1 MPGLTGQAM
10 DPPPWHQDVGDDRG
24 SPPPG
29 LAGRPPADASTLPPE
44 TLGAA
49 MERLGDA
56 FDRVLRGQGARLT
69 AGISP
74 AALALAFADWAIHLA
89 VLPGR
94 RAMLATKIATKLARL
109 AEYAARCATGDA
121 AAPCIQPL
129 PQDRR
134 FDHPG
139 WRQPP
144 FSLFAQSFLL
154 TQQWW
159 HVATTGV
166 RGVSAHHEH
175 VVNFVARQLL
185 DLVSPANW
193 PWSNPEVLRRTAEE
207 GGRNLLRGWQHG
219 IEDAARLLAGLPP
232 VGAEAFRVGET
243 VACTP
248 GKVVLRNRLIEL
260 IQYAPSTETVHAAPV
275 LIVPAWIMKY
285 YILDLSPE
293 NSLVKHLVDHGFTV
307 FCISWRNP
315 GPEDR
320 DLTMEDYRRLGV
332 MAALDAIGA
341 ICGRERVHALGYC
354 LGGTLLAIAA
364 AAMGRAGDDR
374 LASLTLLAAQTDFS
388 MPGELALFIDE
399 SGVALLEDMMAV
411 KGTLEARQMAGAF
424 QLLRSNDL
432 IWSRLVREYLLG
444 ERAPMTDLMA
454 WNADATRMPARMH
467 GDYLRHLFLDNDFAT
482 GRWIVGGRPVSP
494 NDIRP
499 PIFAVG
505 TETDH
510 VAPWRSV
517 FAIHYLTEG
526 EVAFVLT
533 NGGHNAGI
541 VSPIGH
547 PRRRYRILTHRPGEA
562 HLDPDAWLA
571 AARACDG
578 SWWPAWTAWLA
589 DHDGRMVPARAPGGK
604 GHPPLADAPGRY
616 VLMR

>member
-1 MPGLTGQAM
+1 MTAVHPPPPRQADVPQTGGISEGAGLT
-10 DPPPWHQDVGDDRG
+10 
-24 SPPPG
+24 
-29 LAGRPPADASTLPPE
+29 PE

-49 MERLGDA
+49 MERLGDTV
-56 FDRVLRGQGARLT
+56 DRVLRGQGARLT

-74 AALALAFADWAIHLA
+74 AALALAFADWAVHLA

-94 RAMLATKIATKLARL
+94 QAMLATKVATKLARL
-109 AEYAARCATGDA
+109 ADYAARCAVGQADA
-121 AAPCIQPL
+121 ACIEPL

-134 FDHPG
+134 FDDPG

-144 FSLFAQSFLL
+144 FSLLAQSFLL

-185 DLVSPANW
+185 DVVSPANW
-193 PWSNPEVLRRTAEE
+193 LPTNPEVLRRTAAE
-207 GGRNLLRGWQHG
+207 GGLNLLRGWQHAV
-219 IEDAARLLAGLPP
+219 EDASRALAGMPP

-260 IQYAPSTETVHAAPV
+260 IQYAPRTETVHAEPV

-285 YILDLSPE
+285 YILDLRPE
-293 NSLVKHLVDHGFTV
+293 NSLVRHLVDQGFTV

-320 DLTMEDYRRLGV
+320 DLTMEDYHRLGV

-341 ICGRERVHALGYC
+341 ICGGERVHALGYC

-364 AAMGRAGDDR
+364 AAMGRDGDDR

-399 SGVALLEDMMAV
+399 SEVALLEDMMAV
-411 KGTLEARQMAGAF
+411 RGTLEARQMAGAF

-444 ERAPMTDLMA
+444 DRAPMTDLMA
-454 WNADATRMPARMH
+454 WNADTTRMPARMH
-467 GDYLRHLFLDNDFAT
+467 GDYLRHLFLDNDFVA
-482 GRWIVGGRPVSP
+482 GRWIVGDRPVSP

-517 FAIHYLTEG
+517 FAIHHLTEG
-526 EVAFVLT
+526 EVTFLLT

-547 PRRRYRILTHRPGEA
+547 PRRRYRIRTHHAGEP

-571 AARACDG
+571 AAETRTG
-578 SWWPAWTAWLA
+578 SWWPAWTSWLA
-589 DHDGRMVPARAPGGK
+589 AQDGRMVSARGPGGAH
-604 GHPPLADAPGRY
+604 HPPLADAPGSY
-616 VLMR
+616 VRMR

>member
-1 MPGLTGQAM
+1 MA
-10 DPPPWHQDVGDDRG
+10 RG
-24 SPPPG
+24 AERG
-29 LAGRPPADASTLPPE
+29 TAAATARPPEAVPAPLPPE
-44 TLGAA
+44 TIGAA

-56 FDRVLRGQGARLT
+56 FDRVLRGQAARLT

-74 AALALAFADWAIHLA
+74 AALALAYTDWAAHLA
-89 VLPGR
+89 AAPGR
-94 RAMLATKIATKLARL
+94 QAMLATKVATKAARF
-109 AEYAARCATGDA
+109 ADYAARCALGA
-121 AAPCIQPL
+121 AGEPCIEPL

-134 FDHPG
+134 FDDPG

-144 FSLFAQSFLL
+144 FSLLAQSFLL
-154 TQQWW
+154 GQQWW

-175 VVNFVARQLL
+175 VVNFVTRQLL

-193 PWSNPEVLRRTAEE
+193 PATNPEVLRRTAEE
-207 GGRNLLRGWQHG
+207 GGRNLLRGWRHA
-219 IEDAARLLAGLPP
+219 IEDATRLLAGMPP

-248 GKVVLRNRLIEL
+248 GTVVLRNRLIEL
-260 IQYAPSTETVHAAPV
+260 IQYAPTTATVRAEPV

-285 YILDLSPE
+285 YILDLSPG
-293 NSLVKHLVDHGFTV
+293 NSLVKHLVDRGFTV

-320 DLTMEDYRRLGV
+320 DLTMQDYHALGV

-341 ICGRERVHALGYC
+341 ICGGERVHALGYC

-364 AAMGRAGDDR
+364 AAMGRDGDER

-399 SGVALLEDMMAV
+399 SEVALLEDMMAV
-411 KGTLEARQMAGAF
+411 TGTLEARQMAGAF
-424 QLLRSNDL
+424 QLLRPNDL

-444 ERAPMTDLMA
+444 ERAEMTDLMA

-467 GDYLRHLFLDNDFAT
+467 GDYLRHLFLDNDFAA
-482 GRWIVGGRPVSP
+482 GRWIVGDRPVSP

-499 PIFAVG
+499 PVFAVG

-517 FAIHYLTEG
+517 FAIHHLTEG
-526 EVAFVLT
+526 EVTFLLT

-547 PRRRYRILTHRPGEA
+547 PRRRYRLRTHRPGEP
-562 HLDPDAWLA
+562 HLDPEAWLA
-571 AARACDG
+571 AAERHAG

-589 DHDGRMVPARAPGGK
+589 ARNGREVPARAPGGPD
-604 GHPPLADAPGRY
+604 HPPLEDAPGRY
-616 VLMR
+616 VRMR

>member
-1 MPGLTGQAM
+1 MTVPF
-10 DPPPWHQDVGDDRG
+10 P
-24 SPPPG
+24 
-29 LAGRPPADASTLPPE
+29 RPPAPIVPPETTTAPDGGGLPPE

-49 MERLGDA
+49 MERLGDS
-56 FDRVLRGQGARLT
+56 FDRALRGQGARLT
-69 AGISP
+69 AGIAP
-74 AALALAFADWAIHLA
+74 AALALAFTDWASHLA

-94 RAMLATKIATKLARL
+94 QAMLATKVATKLARFG
-109 AEYAARCATGDA
+109 EYLTRCALGA
-121 AAPCIQPL
+121 GEECCIVPL
-129 PQDRR
+129 PHDRR
-134 FDHPG
+134 FDDPG

-144 FSLFAQSFLL
+144 YSLFAQSFLL

-166 RGVSAHHEH
+166 RGVSTHHEH
-175 VVNFVARQLL
+175 VVNFVVRQML
-185 DLVSPANW
+185 DIASPSNW
-193 PWSNPEVLRRTAEE
+193 PATNPEVLRRTAEE
-207 GGRNLLRGWQHG
+207 GGLNLLRGLKNA
-219 IEDAARLLAGLPP
+219 IEDTTRQLAGQPP
-232 VGAEAFRVGET
+232 VGAERYRVGET

-248 GKVVLRNRLIEL
+248 GKVVARNRLMEL
-260 IQYAPSTETVHAAPV
+260 IQYEPTTPKVGAESV

-285 YILDLSPE
+285 YILDLSPA
-293 NSLVKHLVDHGFTV
+293 NSLIRHLVDSGFTV

-320 DLTMEDYRRLGV
+320 DLTMDDYRRLGV
-332 MAALDAIGA
+332 LAALDVIGA
-341 ICGRERVHALGYC
+341 ITSGARVHGLGYC

-364 AAMGRAGDDR
+364 AAMGRDGDDR
-374 LASLTLLAAQTDFS
+374 LATLTLLAAQTDFS

-399 SGVALLEDMMAV
+399 SEVALLEDMMAV
-411 KGTLEARQMAGAF
+411 NGTLEARQMAGAF

-444 ERAPMTDLMA
+444 ERAEMTDLMA

-467 GDYLRHLFLDNDFAT
+467 GDYLRHLFLDNDFAA
-482 GRWIVGGRPVSP
+482 GRWIVGDRPVSP

-499 PIFAVG
+499 PVFAVG

-517 FAIHYLTEG
+517 FAIHHLTEG
-526 EVAFVLT
+526 DVTFLLT

-547 PRRRYRILTHRPGEA
+547 KRRRYRIHTHRRGAA

-571 AARACDG
+571 TAEPHEG
-578 SWWPAWTAWLA
+578 SWWPAWTAWLSA
-589 DHDGRMVPARAPGGK
+589 HDGAKVPARVPGGP
-604 GHPPLADAPGRY
+604 GHPALGDAPGSY